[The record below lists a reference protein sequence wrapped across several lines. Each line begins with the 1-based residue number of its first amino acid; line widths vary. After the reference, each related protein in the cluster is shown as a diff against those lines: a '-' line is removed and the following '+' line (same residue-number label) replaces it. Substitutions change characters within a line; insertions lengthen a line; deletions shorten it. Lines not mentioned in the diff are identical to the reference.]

1 MDIRRRLTPIMTFCL
16 IAMIA
21 LVASCGKDPTGPGG
35 GGGGAKELDSGDL
48 AGNNAGVYAHT
59 FNNMGT
65 FDYHCIHHS
74 MSGRVVVGAGTPVN
88 VAVSIA
94 DNSFSPT
101 PLSVPQGSTVT
112 WTNTGN
118 SVHTVTSL

>member
-1 MDIRRRLTPIMTFCL
+1 MDMRRRLTPVMTFWL

-21 LVASCGKDPTGPGG
+21 LVASCGKDPVSPG
-35 GGGGAKELDSGDL
+35 GGGGAKELNSGDL

-59 FNNMGT
+59 FNTMGT

-74 MSGRVVVGAGTPVN
+74 MSGRVVVGAGAPVN
-88 VAVSIA
+88 AAVTIG

-112 WTNTGN
+112 WTNGGN
-118 SVHTVTSL
+118 SVHTVTSN